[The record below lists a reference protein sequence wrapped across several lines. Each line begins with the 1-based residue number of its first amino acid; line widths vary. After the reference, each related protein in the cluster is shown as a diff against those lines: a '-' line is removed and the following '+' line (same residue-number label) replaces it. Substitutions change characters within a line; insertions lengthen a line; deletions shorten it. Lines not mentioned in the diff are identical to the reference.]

1 MPGTWAALGGPPAP
15 SPTSRPLPPPPPS
28 WIATRWPGPAGGPTQ
43 PVLVGVAA
51 AAAVAAVSLPLTRPG
66 VGWLVAGVAGTA
78 ALVTAAWPTAR
89 PATTADAV
97 HPASDPGSTRPK
109 SVPDPATPPSAPPQ
123 ATTAPS
129 QAPATP
135 PQAAATPP
143 QSPATPPRSATA
155 PPQATAVAV
164 KGPAAPVGRVSRP
177 VGGWRRI
184 GWLRPF
190 WAATTVALL
199 GVGTI
204 RAAGWLFVLCLL
216 TAAVTATLTLVD
228 GRSVRAMLLSAL
240 VPPAAV
246 IRSLPWLAK
255 RRAGNARSGR
265 GPAVGRTLV
274 SVLVSVGLLVVFG
287 LLFSSADAAFA
298 GLVDALLPEL
308 SGATVFRWVFVFGVV
323 GAALLGGAYV
333 LAAPPDLTGMASG
346 PSRRRLRRADWIL
359 PVALLDT
366 LFAGFVAVQVT
377 TLFGGSDHVL
387 RTAGLT
393 YAEYARRGFWQ
404 LLAVS
409 LLTLL
414 VIGAAARW
422 APRESRADRAL
433 VRILLGGLTLLS
445 LVVVAS
451 ALFRM
456 DVYADAYGATR
467 LRLLVAVCEAWL
479 GLVFVLVAV
488 AGVRLAAR
496 WLPGVALGTAVLAL
510 LALAVAN
517 PDRLIAEHNVDRYW
531 QSGQIDVA
539 YLSGLSADA
548 VPALDR
554 LPDSLRDCALWSL
567 AAGSRPDDWRETNLA
582 RIEARRILAERPAT
596 SRRFCPTRSGW

>member
-1 MPGTWAALGGPPAP
+1 M
-15 SPTSRPLPPPPPS
+15 
-28 WIATRWPGPAGGPTQ
+28 
-43 PVLVGVAA
+43 AA

-97 HPASDPGSTRPK
+97 HPASAPGSTRPK
-109 SVPDPATPPSAPPQ
+109 SVPAPATPPSTPPQ

-129 QAPATP
+129 QAAATPPQNPATP
-135 PQAAATPP
+135 PQA
-143 QSPATPPRSATA
+143 ATA
-155 PPQATAVAV
+155 PPQATAAAV
-164 KGPAAPVGRVSRP
+164 KGPAAPVGRISRP

-216 TAAVTATLTLVD
+216 TSAVTATLTLTD

-240 VPPAAV
+240 VPPTAV
-246 IRSLPWLAK
+246 IRSVPWLAK
-255 RRAGNARSGR
+255 GLARTSRSGR

-274 SVLVSVGLLVVFG
+274 SILVSIGLLVLFG

-298 GLVDALLPEL
+298 GLVDRLLPEL
-308 SGATVFRWVFVFGVV
+308 SGATVFRWVFLFGAV
-323 GAALLGGAYV
+323 GAALLGAAYV
-333 LAAPPDLTGMASG
+333 LAVPPDLTGMASG
-346 PSRRRLRRADWIL
+346 PSRRRLRRAEWVMPIGML
-359 PVALLDT
+359 VV

-387 RTAGLT
+387 RTAGLS

-479 GLVFVLVAV
+479 GLLFVLVAA

-496 WLPGVALGTAVLAL
+496 WLPGVAVGTAVLAL

-517 PDRLIAEHNVDRYW
+517 PDRLIAEHNVDRYERT
-531 QSGQIDVA
+531 GRIDVR

-554 LPDSLRDCALWSL
+554 LPGELRDCALWGHDDDL
-567 AAGSRPDDWRETNLA
+567 PPDDWRETNLA
-582 RIEARRILAERPAT
+582 RTEARRILAEHPPAN
-596 SRRFCPTRSGW
+596 RALCPVTQPRW

>member
-1 MPGTWAALGGPPAP
+1 MP
-15 SPTSRPLPPPPPS
+15 PPPPPS

-43 PVLVGVAA
+43 PVLVGIGT

-66 VGWLVAGVAGTA
+66 LGWLLAGVAGAA

-89 PATTADAV
+89 PVDTSGNARPTTTADRPATPADRPTTAASQPATTA
-97 HPASDPGSTRPK
+97 AS
-109 SVPDPATPPSAPPQ
+109 Q
-123 ATTAPS
+123 
-129 QAPATP
+129 
-135 PQAAATPP
+135 
-143 QSPATPPRSATA
+143 
-155 PPQATAVAV
+155 
-164 KGPAAPVGRVSRP
+164 P

-184 GWLRPF
+184 GGVRPF

-216 TAAVTATLTLVD
+216 TSAVTATLTLAD

-246 IRSLPWLAK
+246 IRSVPWLVKGTA
-255 RRAGNARSGR
+255 RSSRAGRR
-265 GPAVGRTLV
+265 LAVGRTLV

-298 GLVDALLPEL
+298 SLLDQLLPEL
-308 SGATVFRWVFVFGVV
+308 SGTTVLRWVFLFAAV
-323 GAALLGGAYV
+323 GTALLGAAYV

-346 PSRRRLRRADWIL
+346 PSRRLRRVDWIL
-359 PVALLDT
+359 PVGLLDA
-366 LFAGFVAVQVT
+366 LFAGFVAVQLT

-387 RTAGLT
+387 RTAGLS

-409 LLTLL
+409 VLTLL

-422 APRESRADRAL
+422 APRESRLDRAL
-433 VRILLGGLTLLS
+433 VRILLGGLTMLS

-496 WLPGVALGTAVLAL
+496 WLPTVAIGTAVLAL

-517 PDRLIAEHNVDRYW
+517 PDRLIAEHNVERY
-531 QSGQIDVA
+531 QRTGRIDVL
-539 YLSGLSADA
+539 YLSELSADA

-554 LPDSLRDCALWSL
+554 LPDHLRDCALREYDDGL
-567 AAGSRPDDWRETNLA
+567 PADDWRETNLA
-582 RIEARRILAERPAT
+582 RIEARRIIAEHPPAKRPI
-596 SRRFCPTRSGW
+596 CPQRPRW

>member
-1 MPGTWAALGGPPAP
+1 M
-15 SPTSRPLPPPPPS
+15 
-28 WIATRWPGPAGGPTQ
+28 
-43 PVLVGVAA
+43 
-51 AAAVAAVSLPLTRPG
+51 
-66 VGWLVAGVAGTA
+66 
-78 ALVTAAWPTAR
+78 
-89 PATTADAV
+89 
-97 HPASDPGSTRPK
+97 
-109 SVPDPATPPSAPPQ
+109 
-123 ATTAPS
+123 
-129 QAPATP
+129 
-135 PQAAATPP
+135 
-143 QSPATPPRSATA
+143 
-155 PPQATAVAV
+155 
-164 KGPAAPVGRVSRP
+164 
-177 VGGWRRI
+177 GGWRRI
-184 GWLRPF
+184 GCARPF

-216 TAAVTATLTLVD
+216 TAAVTATLTLAD

-240 VPPAAV
+240 VPPAALV
-246 IRSLPWLAK
+246 RSVPWLVKGLA
-255 RRAGNARSGR
+255 RSPRSGR

-274 SVLVSVGLLVVFG
+274 SVLVTVGLLLVFG

-298 GLVDALLPEL
+298 GLVDRLLPEL
-308 SGATVFRWVFVFGVV
+308 SVATGFRWVFVFGTV
-323 GAALLGGAYV
+323 GAALLGAAYV
-333 LAAPPDLTGMASG
+333 LAAPPDLTGLASG
-346 PSRRRLRRADWIL
+346 PSRRRLRRAEWIL
-359 PVALLDT
+359 PVGLLDV

-387 RTAGLT
+387 RTAGLS
-393 YAEYARRGFWQ
+393 YAEYARNGFWQ

-433 VRILLGGLTLLS
+433 IRILLGGLTLLS

-467 LRLLVAVCEAWL
+467 LRLLVAVCEGWL
-479 GLVFVLVAV
+479 GLVFVLIAV
-488 AGVRLAAR
+488 AGLRLAAR
-496 WLPGVALGTAVLAL
+496 WLPGIAIGTAVVAL

-517 PDRLIAEHNVDRYW
+517 PDRLIAEHNVDRYERT
-531 QSGQIDVA
+531 GRIDVA

-554 LPDSLRDCALWSL
+554 LPGQLRDCALWGYDDDL
-567 AAGSRPDDWRETNLA
+567 PTDDWRETNLA
-582 RIEARRILAERPAT
+582 RIEARRIVAERPPA
-596 SRRFCPTRSGW
+596 SRTVCPGQPRW

>member
-1 MPGTWAALGGPPAP
+1 M
-15 SPTSRPLPPPPPS
+15 
-28 WIATRWPGPAGGPTQ
+28 
-43 PVLVGVAA
+43 LVGVAA

-66 VGWLVAGVAGTA
+66 IGWLVAGVAGTA
-78 ALVTAAWPTAR
+78 ALVTAAWPTPR
-89 PATTADAV
+89 PANTSDDAR
-97 HPASDPGSTRPK
+97 PASDPGSARPTG
-109 SVPDPATPPSAPPQ
+109 TPGSAAP
-123 ATTAPS
+123 ATTAGPTQPAATPTPPAAAPVQPAVTPA
-129 QAPATP
+129 QAAVTP
-135 PQAAATPP
+135 PQP
-143 QSPATPPRSATA
+143 
-155 PPQATAVAV
+155 AVAPV
-164 KGPAAPVGRVSRP
+164 KGVVTPVGAEGRP
-177 VGGWRRI
+177 IGGWRRI
-184 GWLRPF
+184 GGVRPF

-199 GVGTI
+199 GVGTF
-204 RAAGWLFVLCLL
+204 RAAGWLFLLCLL
-216 TAAVTATLTLVD
+216 TAAVTATLTLTD

-246 IRSLPWLAK
+246 IRSIEWLVNRK
-255 RRAGNARSGR
+255 NRSSRSGR

-298 GLVDALLPEL
+298 GLVDTLLPEL
-308 SGATVFRWVFVFGVV
+308 SAATVFRWVFVFGLV
-323 GAALLGGAYV
+323 GAALLGAAYV
-333 LAAPPDLTGMASG
+333 LAGPPDLTGMASG
-346 PSRRRLRRADWIL
+346 PSRLRLRRADWIL
-359 PVALLDT
+359 PVALLDA

-422 APRESRADRAL
+422 APRESRSDRAL
-433 VRILLGGLTLLS
+433 VRILLGALTLLS

-479 GLVFVLVAV
+479 GLVFVLIAV

-496 WLPGVALGTAVLAL
+496 WLPGMAIGTAVLAL

-517 PDRLIAEHNVDRYW
+517 PDRLIAEHNVDRYR

-567 AAGSRPDDWRETNLA
+567 AADSRPDDWRETNLA

-596 SRRFCPTRSGW
+596 SRRFCPARSGW

>member
-1 MPGTWAALGGPPAP
+1 MPTWPPQ
-15 SPTSRPLPPPPPS
+15 PPPPS
-28 WIATRWPGPAGGPTQ
+28 WIATRWPGPAGGPAQ

-66 VGWLVAGVAGTA
+66 LGWLVAGVAGTA
-78 ALVTAAWPTAR
+78 ALVTAARPSR
-89 PATTADAV
+89 PAGSSSHGV
-97 HPASDPGSTRPK
+97 HP
-109 SVPDPATPPSAPPQ
+109 
-123 ATTAPS
+123 
-129 QAPATP
+129 
-135 PQAAATPP
+135 
-143 QSPATPPRSATA
+143 TA
-155 PPQATAVAV
+155 PPQPATPQPQPATPQPQPATPQPHLTTPQPQPASPQPQPATA
-164 KGPAAPVGRVSRP
+164 APPRQA
-177 VGGWRRI
+177 GGWRRI

-216 TAAVTATLTLVD
+216 TSAVTATLTLTD

-240 VPPAAV
+240 VPPTAV
-246 IRSLPWLAK
+246 IRSMPWLAK
-255 RRAGNARSGR
+255 GLARTSRSGR
-265 GPAVGRTLV
+265 GPAIGRTLV
-274 SVLVSVGLLVVFG
+274 SVLVSIGLLVLFG

-298 GLVDALLPEL
+298 GLVDRLLPEL
-308 SGATVFRWVFVFGVV
+308 SGATVFRWVFVFGAV
-323 GAALLGGAYV
+323 GAALLGAAYV

-346 PSRRRLRRADWIL
+346 PSRRRLRRAEWVL
-359 PVALLDT
+359 PIGLLVV

-387 RTAGLT
+387 RTAGLS

-433 VRILLGGLTLLS
+433 IRILLGGLTLLS

-479 GLVFVLVAV
+479 GLLFLLVAV

-496 WLPGVALGTAVLAL
+496 WLPGVAVGTAVLAL

-517 PDRLIAEHNVDRYW
+517 PDRLIAEHNVDRY
-531 QSGQIDVA
+531 QRTGRIDVD
-539 YLSGLSADA
+539 YLTGLSADA

-554 LPDSLRDCALWSL
+554 LPGELRDCALWQYEDDL
-567 AAGSRPDDWRETNLA
+567 PPDDWRETNLA
-582 RIEARRILAERPAT
+582 RIEARRIIAEHPPANRT
-596 SRRFCPTRSGW
+596 FCPVTQPRW

>member
-1 MPGTWAALGGPPAP
+1 MVWAPAAPVAGWGMAPGPVAVPA
-15 SPTSRPLPPPPPS
+15 PS
-28 WIATRWPGPAGGPTQ
+28 WIATRWPGPIGGPTR

-51 AAAVAAVSLPLTRPG
+51 AATVAAVSIPLTRAG
-66 VGWLVAGVAGTA
+66 IGWLIAGLAGTA
-78 ALVTAAWPTAR
+78 ALVTAAWPTA
-89 PATTADAV
+89 
-97 HPASDPGSTRPK
+97 HPADTRPTDTPGNTRPTDTPGNIH
-109 SVPDPATPPSAPPQ
+109 SAGAPGGTRPPS
-123 ATTAPS
+123 TGSGT
-129 QAPATP
+129 
-135 PQAAATPP
+135 
-143 QSPATPPRSATA
+143 
-155 PPQATAVAV
+155 
-164 KGPAAPVGRVSRP
+164 RP
-177 VGGWRRI
+177 VGTGSGTRPASGPAEGWRRV
-184 GWLRPF
+184 GWVRPL
-190 WAATTVALL
+190 WAAATVALL

-216 TAAVTATLTLVD
+216 TAALTATLTITD
-228 GRSVRAMLLSAL
+228 GRSVRALLFSAL

-246 IRSLPWLAK
+246 IEAMPWLAK
-255 RRAGNARSGR
+255 GLTRSAGSGR
-265 GPAVGRTLV
+265 GPAVARTLV
-274 SVLVSVGLLVVFG
+274 SVVVSLGLLVVFG

-298 GLVDALLPEL
+298 GLLDQILPEL
-308 SGATVFRWVFVFGVV
+308 SVRTMFRWVFLFVTV
-323 GAALLGGAYV
+323 GAALLGAAYV
-333 LAAPPDLTGMASG
+333 LAAPPDLTGMAAD
-346 PSRRRLRRADWIL
+346 PSRRRLHRAEWML
-359 PVALLDT
+359 PVVLLDA

-377 TLFGGSDHVL
+377 TLFGGSEHVL

-422 APRESRADRAL
+422 APRKSRTDRAL
-433 VRILLGGLTLLS
+433 IRILLGALTLLS

-479 GLVFVLVAV
+479 GLVFVLIAL

-496 WLPGVALGTAVLAL
+496 WLPGLAIGTAVLAL
-510 LALAVAN
+510 LTLALAN
-517 PDRLIAEHNVDRYW
+517 PDRLIAEHNVDRYR
-531 QSGQIDVA
+531 QSGQIDIA

-596 SRRFCPTRSGW
+596 SRRFCPT